1 MKIKF
6 STLLFILTFSGF
18 ANAQNKITVKNSDIS
33 SVKVY
38 TQGAQIVRE
47 VKASLEAGSNE
58 VVVSGISA
66 MVVKSSITV
75 SSTSSDVVVMGVQY
89 ELNYLQDQKKSP
101 EIKLLED
108 SLESLTR
115 QQKKIQNLQY
125 IYSEEESLLK
135 ANKSVGGTQSGVDK
149 DALVE
154 VADYF
159 RERMIDLKAK
169 QLDAQ
174 DAIEDLYKKITR
186 VSAQLGAEQQ
196 KVNTPTGSIILSLTT
211 KQKTNARLFLS
222 YYSNGASW
230 TPQYDIRAQD
240 IDKPVELSYKANVV
254 QTTGEDWKNVLL
266 TLSSGN
272 PSIAGSKPVLGP
284 WVLNY
289 YVQQQFKDGEGRLNS
304 MPATMEL
311 QSVEIRA
318 ARSKSSDRYYV
329 DGQKLKGL
337 DDYVSV
343 DQSQFSVDFEITLPY
358 TVKSDGKQV
367 SVDVKS
373 YQMNAAFSYYVA
385 PKLDKD
391 VFLLA
396 RITGWEELSLQAG
409 NANIYFENSY
419 VGNSYIDPRSTNDTL
434 DIGLGRDKKI
444 VVTREKKKDLSSKK
458 FLGGSVEKELIYEFN
473 IRNNKKTAIDLLM
486 EDQFPISSNSDI
498 KVTTGEKDGGELNL
512 ETGLIKW
519 RLNIE
524 PSGTVKKRMSFSVK
538 YPKDRVISGL

>member
-6 STLLFILTFSGF
+6 STLLFILTFVGF

-89 ELNYLQDQKKSP
+89 ELNYLQDQKKLP

-289 YVQQQFKDGEGRLNS
+289 YVQQQFRDGEGRLNS
-304 MPATMEL
+304 MGAPVEL

-318 ARSKSSDRYYV
+318 TRSKS
-329 DGQKLKGL
+329 DGYFGDSKKLKGL

-358 TVKSDGKQV
+358 TVKSDGKIV
-367 SVDVKS
+367 SVDVKT
-373 YQMNAAFSYYVA
+373 YQMNGAFSYYVA

-524 PSGTVKKRMSFSVK
+524 PSGTIKKRMSFSVK